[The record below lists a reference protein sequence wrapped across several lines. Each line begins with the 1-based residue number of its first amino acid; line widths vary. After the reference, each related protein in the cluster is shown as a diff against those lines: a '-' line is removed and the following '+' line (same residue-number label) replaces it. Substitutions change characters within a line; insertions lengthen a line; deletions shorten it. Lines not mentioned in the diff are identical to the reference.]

1 MDIEKRLTPNT
12 GGGVLSKGEQFELD
26 NLIAC
31 ALEVAHNNIYCAS
44 VYAHKAITGD
54 QK

>member
-26 NLIAC
+26 NLIRC
-31 ALEVAHNNIYCAS
+31 ALEIAHNNIYRAS
-44 VYAHKAITGD
+44 IHAHNAIMGD